1 MVQADAS
8 GGKMKRFQKTLGMIA
23 VAASVA
29 LAQVP
34 RDIAA
39 KLVDMGRNVCPA
51 DTAKL
56 YRGFQPTAPY
66 PGVKVERDIH
76 YGPGDREI
84 LDVFSSEKGGGNR
97 PVLIYVAGGAG
108 NKIEQVP
115 DGEAFYDNIMLWAL
129 KNGMTGVNVQRGGT
143 GPEWDDAAKQI
154 AKMVDWVHTN
164 IAKYK
169 GNPNRVFIWS
179 HSAGNPPVGTYIG
192 RPELYPSYGIG
203 LKGAILMS
211 PAAFNIAPVTVGG
224 AGGPGGGRGAPGA
237 APGGGRGTAGG
248 PPAGGCPTGGAFG
261 GGARGG
267 GAAKGGGPGGAAK
280 GTDAAKG
287 GGGRGGGR
295 GPVDPATQLARSALP
310 GIKAAKISFFLAY
323 ADLDPANMGSFIDT
337 LKDQLCMAG
346 HCPTVAVFKDHSHMS
361 EVFSPGSPDTEV
373 SGPILKWM
381 KSVK

>member
-1 MVQADAS
+1 MS
-8 GGKMKRFQKTLGMIA
+8 RFQKTLGMIA

-34 RDIAA
+34 ADIAA

-66 PGVKVERDIH
+66 PGVKVDRDIH

-84 LDVFSSEKGGGNR
+84 LDVFSPEKGGGNR

-154 AKMVDWVHTN
+154 AKMVDWVHAN
-164 IAKYK
+164 ISKYK

-179 HSAGNPPVGTYIG
+179 HSVGNPPVGTYIG
-192 RPELYPSYGIG
+192 RPELYPSFGIG

-224 AGGPGGGRGAPGA
+224 AGGAGGGRGAPGA
-237 APGGGRGTAGG
+237 APAGGRGTAGG

-267 GAAKGGGPGGAAK
+267 GAAKGGPGGGPGGAAK

-287 GGGRGGGR
+287 GGGRGGGGR

>member
-1 MVQADAS
+1 MSRWNGSLGLMV
-8 GGKMKRFQKTLGMIA
+8 L
-23 VAASVA
+23 AASVA
-29 LAQVP
+29 SAQVP
-34 RDIAA
+34 KDIAA
-39 KLVDMGRNVCPA
+39 KLVDMGRSVCPA

-56 YRGFQPTAPY
+56 YRQFQPTAPY
-66 PGVKVERDIH
+66 PGVKVERDVH

-84 LDVFSSEKGGGNR
+84 LDVFSPEKGGGNR

-143 GPEWDDAAKQI
+143 GAEWDDAAKQI

-164 IAKYK
+164 ISKYK

-224 AGGPGGGRGAPGA
+224 AGGPGGGGRGAPGG

-261 GGARGG
+261 GGRGGPG
-267 GAAKGGGPGGAAK
+267 GAAAKGGPGGGPGGAAK

-287 GGGRGGGR
+287 GGGRGGGGR
-295 GPVDPATQLARSALP
+295 GPVDPAVQLTRSALP

-337 LKDQLCMAG
+337 LKDQLTMAG
-346 HCPTVAVFKDHSHMS
+346 NHPTVAVFKDHSHMS

>member
-1 MVQADAS
+1 MS
-8 GGKMKRFQKTLGMIA
+8 RFRKTVGLIF

-34 RDIAA
+34 SDIAA

-56 YRGFQPTAPY
+56 YRKFQPTAPY
-66 PGVKVERDIH
+66 PGVKVERDVH
-76 YGPGDREI
+76 YGTGDREI
-84 LDVFSSEKGGGNR
+84 LDVFSPEKGGGNR

-115 DGEAFYDNIMLWAL
+115 DGEAFYDNIMLWAA

-143 GPEWDDAAKQI
+143 GPNWDDPAKQI
-154 AKMVDWVHTN
+154 AKMIEWVHMN
-164 IAKYK
+164 IPKYK

-192 RPELYPSYGIG
+192 RPELYPSFGIG

-211 PAAFNIAPVTVGG
+211 PANFDIAP
-224 AGGPGGGRGAPGA
+224 AGA
-237 APGGGRGTAGG
+237 APGGAPGGAAPGAGRGTAGAARAGG
-248 PPAGGCPTGGAFG
+248 PPAGGCPTAGAPFG

-267 GAAKGGGPGGAAK
+267 PGGGAAAKGGPGGGAAK
-280 GTDAAKG
+280 GT
-287 GGGRGGGR
+287 GGRGGGGGR
-295 GPVDPATQLARSALP
+295 GPVDPAVQLERSALP
-310 GIKAAKISFFLAY
+310 GLKAAKISFFLAY
-323 ADLDPANMGSFIDT
+323 ADLDPATMGTFINT
-337 LKDQLCMAG
+337 LKDELSAS
-346 HCPTVAVFKDHSHMS
+346 HPSVAVFKDHSHMS
-361 EVFSPGSPDTEV
+361 EVFSPGSPDTSV
-373 SGPILKWM
+373 SAPVLKWM

>member
-1 MVQADAS
+1 MLYVDAS
-8 GGKMKRFQKTLGMIA
+8 GGKMSRFQKTLGMIA

-29 LAQVP
+29 WAQVP
-34 RDIAA
+34 AGIAA

-66 PGVKVERDIH
+66 PEVKVERDIH

-84 LDVFSSEKGGGNR
+84 LDVFSPEKGGGNR

-115 DGEAFYDNIMLWAL
+115 DGEAFYDNIMLWAV

-143 GPEWDDAAKQI
+143 GTEWDDAAKQI
-154 AKMVDWVHTN
+154 AKMVEWVHTN
-164 IAKYK
+164 IGKYK

-192 RPELYPSYGIG
+192 RPELYPSFGIG

-224 AGGPGGGRGAPGA
+224 AGGGAPAGA
-237 APGGGRGTAGG
+237 RGTAGG
-248 PPAGGCPTGGAFG
+248 PPAGGCPSGGALG

-267 GAAKGGGPGGAAK
+267 GAAKGGPGGGAK

-295 GPVDPATQLARSALP
+295 GPVDPATQLARSTLP

-346 HCPTVAVFKDHSHMS
+346 HCPTVAAFKDHSHMS

-373 SGPILKWM
+373 SGPILKWI

>member
-1 MVQADAS
+1 MSLNRSFGLIV
-8 GGKMKRFQKTLGMIA
+8 L
-23 VAASVA
+23 AASIVS
-29 LAQVP
+29 AQVP
-34 RDIAA
+34 ANIAA

-56 YRGFQPTAPY
+56 YRQFQPTAPY
-66 PGVKVERDIH
+66 PGVQGERDVH
-76 YGPGDREI
+76 YGPGEREI
-84 LDVFSSEKGGGNR
+84 LDVFAPEKGGGNR
-97 PVLIYVAGGAG
+97 PVLIYVAGGVG

-115 DGEAFYDNIMLWAL
+115 DGEAFYDNIMLWAV

-143 GPEWDDAAKQI
+143 GPNWDDPAKQI
-154 AKMVDWVHTN
+154 ASMITWVHTN

-192 RPELYPSYGIG
+192 RPELYPSFGIG

-211 PAAFNIAPVTVGG
+211 PAAFNIAPATTGGGQLVGG
-224 AGGPGGGRGAPGA
+224 AAPAGA

-248 PPAGGCPTGGAFG
+248 ARAGGPPAGGCPTPLAGFG
-261 GGARGG
+261 GGARAG
-267 GAAKGGGPGGAAK
+267 GGAAK

-287 GGGRGGGR
+287 TGGRGGGGGGR
-295 GPVDPATQLARSALP
+295 GTPPDPAVQLQRSALP
-310 GIKAAKISFFLAY
+310 GLKAAKISFFLAY
-323 ADLDPANMGSFIDT
+323 ADLDPATMGSFIDT
-337 LKDQLCMAG
+337 LNGQLIMAG
-346 HCPTVAVFKDHSHMS
+346 NHPTVAVFKDHSHMS

-373 SGPILKWM
+373 SGPVLKWM

>member
-1 MVQADAS
+1 MS
-8 GGKMKRFQKTLGMIA
+8 RLNKSIGWMFL
-23 VAASVA
+23 AASVA
-29 LAQVP
+29 SAQVP

-56 YRGFQPTAPY
+56 YRQFQPTAPY

-76 YGPGDREI
+76 YGTGEREI
-84 LDVFSSEKGGGNR
+84 LDVFAPEKGGGNR

-143 GPEWDDAAKQI
+143 GTNWDDPAKQI
-154 AKMVDWVHTN
+154 AKMVDWVHNN

-211 PAAFNIAPVTVGG
+211 PANFDIAPAT
-224 AGGPGGGRGAPGA
+224 AAGPGGG
-237 APGGGRGTAGG
+237 APGGGRGTAAPAARGG
-248 PPAGGCPTGGAFG
+248 GGCPTGGAFG

-267 GAAKGGGPGGAAK
+267 GPGGGRGTAGGPGGPGAAAK
-280 GTDAAKG
+280 GSGGRG
-287 GGGRGGGR
+287 GGGRGA
-295 GPVDPATQLARSALP
+295 VDPAVQLERSTLP
-310 GIKAAKISFFLAY
+310 GLKAAKISFFLAY
-323 ADLDPANMGSFIDT
+323 ADLDPATMGSFIDT
-337 LKDQLCMAG
+337 LKDQLSAAG
-346 HCPTVAVFKDHSHMS
+346 KPPTVVVFKDHSHMS
-361 EVFSPGSPDTEV
+361 EVFSVGSPDTEV

-381 KSVK
+381 KNVK

>member
-1 MVQADAS
+1 MLYVDAS
-8 GGKMKRFQKTLGMIA
+8 GGKMSRFQKTLGMIA
-23 VAASVA
+23 VAASA
-29 LAQVP
+29 AWAQVP
-34 RDIAA
+34 AGIAA

-66 PGVKVERDIH
+66 PEVKVERDIH

-84 LDVFSSEKGGGNR
+84 LDVFSPEKGGGNR

-115 DGEAFYDNIMLWAL
+115 DGEAFYDNIMLWAV

-143 GPEWDDAAKQI
+143 GTEWDDAAKQI
-154 AKMVDWVHTN
+154 AKMVEWVHTN

-192 RPELYPSYGIG
+192 RPELYPSFGIG

-224 AGGPGGGRGAPGA
+224 AGGGAPA
-237 APGGGRGTAGG
+237 GGRGTAGG
-248 PPAGGCPTGGAFG
+248 PPAGGCPSGGAFG

-267 GAAKGGGPGGAAK
+267 GAAKGGPGGGAK

-287 GGGRGGGR
+287 GGGRGGGGR
-295 GPVDPATQLARSALP
+295 GPVDPATQLARSTLP

-373 SGPILKWM
+373 SGPILKWI

>member
-1 MVQADAS
+1 MS
-8 GGKMKRFQKTLGMIA
+8 RFQKTLGMIA

-34 RDIAA
+34 ADIAA

-66 PGVKVERDIH
+66 PGVKVDRDIH

-84 LDVFSSEKGGGNR
+84 LDVFSPEKGGGNR

-154 AKMVDWVHTN
+154 AKMVDWVHAN
-164 IAKYK
+164 ISKYK

-192 RPELYPSYGIG
+192 RPELYPSFGIG

-224 AGGPGGGRGAPGA
+224 AGGAGGGRGAPGA
-237 APGGGRGTAGG
+237 APAGGRGTAGG

-267 GAAKGGGPGGAAK
+267 GAAKGGPGGGPGGAAK

-287 GGGRGGGR
+287 GGGRGGGGR

>member
-1 MVQADAS
+1 MSRIQRTV
-8 GGKMKRFQKTLGMIA
+8 GLILM
-23 VAASVA
+23 AASAA

-34 RDIAA
+34 KDIAA

-56 YRGFQPTAPY
+56 YRQFQPTAPY
-66 PGVKVERDIH
+66 PGVKVERDVH

-84 LDVFSSEKGGGNR
+84 LDVFAPEKGGGNR

-143 GPEWDDAAKQI
+143 GANWDDPAKQI
-154 AKMVDWVHTN
+154 AKMIEWVHTN
-164 IAKYK
+164 IPKYK

-179 HSAGNPPVGTYIG
+179 HSAGNPPVGTYLG
-192 RPELYPSYGIG
+192 RPELYPSFGIG
-203 LKGAILMS
+203 VKGAILMS
-211 PAAFNIAPVTVGG
+211 PANFNIAPAG
-224 AGGPGGGRGAPGA
+224 AAAPAGAPGGAPGA
-237 APGGGRGTAGG
+237 GRGTAARAGG
-248 PPAGGCPTGGAFG
+248 APAGGCPSGGAFG

-267 GAAKGGGPGGAAK
+267 GPGGAAAKGGPGGGPGGGAK

-287 GGGRGGGR
+287 TGGRGGGGGGR
-295 GPVDPATQLARSALP
+295 GQVDPAVQLERSALP
-310 GIKAAKISFFLAY
+310 GLKASKISFFLAY
-323 ADLDPANMGSFIDT
+323 ADLDPATMGTFIDT
-337 LKDQLCMAG
+337 LKDQLSAS
-346 HCPTVAVFKDHSHMS
+346 HPTEAMFKDHSHMS
-361 EVFSPGSPDTEV
+361 EVFSPGSPDTSV

>member
-1 MVQADAS
+1 
-8 GGKMKRFQKTLGMIA
+8 MKRFQKTLGMIA

>member
-1 MVQADAS
+1 MSVLPIQPN
-8 GGKMKRFQKTLGMIA
+8 FT
-23 VAASVA
+23 AAFNPRLRTRA
-29 LAQVP
+29 LRWSATS
-34 RDIAA
+34 I
-39 KLVDMGRNVCPA
+39 
-51 DTAKL
+51 
-56 YRGFQPTAPY
+56 TAP
-66 PGVKVERDIH
+66 GE
-76 YGPGDREI
+76 REI
-84 LDVFSSEKGGGNR
+84 LDVFSPEKGGGNR

-115 DGEAFYDNIMLWAL
+115 DGEAFYDNIMLWAV

-224 AGGPGGGRGAPGA
+224 AGGPGGGRGTPGGAPA
-237 APGGGRGTAGG
+237 GGRGTAGG

-267 GAAKGGGPGGAAK
+267 GAAKGGPGGAAK
-280 GTDAAKG
+280 GT
-287 GGGRGGGR
+287 GGRGGGR

>member
-1 MVQADAS
+1 MS
-8 GGKMKRFQKTLGMIA
+8 GSIRSLGL
-23 VAASVA
+23 VVLAASVT

-34 RDIAA
+34 ADIAA

-66 PGVKVERDIH
+66 PGVKVERNVH

-84 LDVFSSEKGGGNR
+84 LDVFSPEKGGGNR

-143 GPEWDDAAKQI
+143 GAEWDDPAKQI

-164 IAKYK
+164 ISKYK

-224 AGGPGGGRGAPGA
+224 GPGGPGGAGRGAPG
-237 APGGGRGTAGG
+237 AGG
-248 PPAGGCPTGGAFG
+248 PPAGGCPTVGAFG
-261 GGARGG
+261 GGGRG
-267 GAAKGGGPGGAAK
+267 GAAKGGPGGGAK

-287 GGGRGGGR
+287 TGGRGGGGR
-295 GPVDPATQLARSALP
+295 GPVDPATQLARSTLP

-381 KSVK
+381 KGVK